1 MTDWKI
7 YKGQYPWEFTKSPV
21 KHQYN
26 EGSSISSDTN
36 PVFST
41 THVDKPGTPITT
53 LHNPCG
59 YWGSNMSANVV
70 LVKYEKAS
78 SLTDFTTFTE
88 VDPQEVL
95 SQTATRATY
104 THMLTR
110 FDTARFPNHIT
121 YLYKD
126 FGVGYFGL
134 NFTHEFAMVHPLNP
148 PYASIDAYTLFIPY
162 SVGNSFYFAG
172 EVEDYTGGMGVMVD
186 FYRPY
191 YSAGLLRINMA
202 SSQVPMVAGPAL
214 GHITYVR
221 ITRNLGEAKIE
232 TYSDSDMTLLLGS
245 ATTVIPADETYRYV
259 YATATTHDGWG
270 GYRSYITGYIEH
282 VKFYSYA
289 LIWNGSTPVE
299 IDGDG
304 VYELVSGGK
313 TLTIDVKASL
323 LPYTLAPETITIFD
337 REYTNGVMLL
347 NIK

>member
-1 MTDWKI
+1 
-7 YKGQYPWEFTKSPV
+7 
-21 KHQYN
+21 
-26 EGSSISSDTN
+26 
-36 PVFST
+36 
-41 THVDKPGTPITT
+41 
-53 LHNPCG
+53 
-59 YWGSNMSANVV
+59 MSANVV

-121 YLYKD
+121 YLHKD

-134 NFTHEFAMVHPLNP
+134 NFIHEFAMVFPSNP
-148 PYASIDAYTLFIPY
+148 PYAAIDDYTLFIPY

-172 EVEDYTGGMGVMVD
+172 EKEDYTGGMGIMVD
-186 FYRPY
+186 FYQPY
-191 YSAGLLRINMA
+191 YTTGLLRINFT
-202 SSQVPMVAGPAL
+202 SGQVPIMVIG
-214 GHITYVR
+214 ITYVR

-245 ATTVIPADETYRYV
+245 ATTVIPADETYRYM

-270 GYRSYITGYIEH
+270 GYRSYVTGYIEH
-282 VKFYSYA
+282 VKFYSYV

-323 LPYTLAPETITIFD
+323 LPYTLAPETITIFNG
-337 REYTNGVMLL
+337 EYTNGVMLL